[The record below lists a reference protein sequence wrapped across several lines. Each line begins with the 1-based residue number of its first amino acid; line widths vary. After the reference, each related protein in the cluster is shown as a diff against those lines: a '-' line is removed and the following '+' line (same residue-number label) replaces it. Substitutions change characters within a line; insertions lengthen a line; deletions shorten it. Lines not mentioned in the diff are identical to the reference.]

1 MRKTLPVLFVVAL
14 LASLSGEAIAQRYNS
29 EVFTDVQITPSVR
42 YGQNKELL
50 TGAPV
55 MKNLTM
61 DVYEPFGD
69 AQAVRPL
76 IIYLHTGSFLPPVI
90 NSNPTG
96 SRFDSTAVEMCKRF
110 ARRGYVAAA
119 MSYRLGWN
127 PVSAD
132 QDVRTGSLLQAVYRA
147 MQDAKA
153 CVRYFYEE
161 AAVNGN
167 PFRVDTNNIILGGQG
182 TGGYIAMAYAT
193 VDQLS
198 EISLP
203 KFLSNTSNPSYGFFA
218 GQSYVIPQIWG
229 DFDGYGGDTTLNYP
243 FNHVG
248 YSNRINFVFNM
259 GGALGDSSWL
269 EQGDVPMVAF
279 HVIGDPFAPIGN
291 GPVYVPTQPPQYVV
305 DVSGSSVVVARSNAF
320 GNNNC
325 FNSAGFTDVYT
336 QRANTLNNG
345 EDGMFPFQTSTLI
358 QSGPWEWYDSTA
370 LVGFAQFIGQ
380 PAAAGTQAYLNGKAT
395 NPDMSKAKAMAY
407 IDTIQGYLNP
417 RIVQCL
423 GLNTGINDWD
433 AVAKAISVYPNPT
446 AGEFNVDLS
455 SISDKVNSLQVM
467 DINGRIIQNIRIEE
481 NAVYTFRGLDL
492 ARGLYTVKI
501 GFETGS
507 VTRKLV
513 VQ

>member
-1 MRKTLPVLFVVAL
+1 MRKSLPYLMLLVAL
-14 LASLSGEAIAQRYNS
+14 VSYVQDISAQRYVN

-42 YGQNKELL
+42 YAQNKEFL

-55 MKNLTM
+55 LKNLNM
-61 DVYEPFGD
+61 DIYEPVGD
-69 AQAVRPL
+69 VQTTRPL
-76 IIYLHTGSFLPPVI
+76 IIYMHTGSFLPPVI
-90 NSNPTG
+90 NQNPTG

-119 MSYRLGWN
+119 MSYRMGWN
-127 PVSAD
+127 PASAD

-182 TGGYIAMAYAT
+182 TGGYIALAYAS
-193 VDQLS
+193 VDKLS

-203 KFLSNTSNPSYGFFA
+203 KFLSNSTNPSYGFVA
-218 GQSYVIPQIWG
+218 GVSYVIPQIWG
-229 DFDGYGGDTTLNYP
+229 DFDGYGGDTTYNNP

-248 YSNRINFVFNM
+248 YSNRISFVFNM
-259 GGALGDSSWL
+259 GGAIGDSSWL

-279 HVIGDPFAPIGN
+279 HVVGDPFAPYGN

-305 DVSGSSVVVARSNAF
+305 DVSGSSVVIERSNAF

-325 FNSAGFTDVYT
+325 FNTAVFNDPYT
-336 QRANTLNNG
+336 QRANAINNG
-345 EDGMFPFQTSTLI
+345 QEGLFPLQTATLV

-370 LVGFAQFIGQ
+370 LVGFAQFISQ
-380 PAAAGTQAYLNGKAT
+380 PAAAGTQAYLNGLAT
-395 NPDMSKAKAMAY
+395 NPDMSKTKAMAY

-423 GLNTGINDWD
+423 GLNTSVNDWG
-433 AVAKAISVYPNPT
+433 AVANAINVYPNPT
-446 AGEFNVDLS
+446 AGEFKVDLS
-455 SISDKVNSLQVM
+455 GVTEKANSLQVL
-467 DINGRIIQNIRIEE
+467 DINGRLIQELKIDE
-481 NAVYTFRGLDL
+481 NALYTIRGMEL
-492 ARGLYTVKI
+492 AKGLYSVRI
-501 GFETGS
+501 GFDGGS
-507 VTRKLV
+507 VTRKLI